1 MHTPIYSTPKWLIVR
16 QKSDKGHGVCKWV
29 HIPTYNKIKSIVT
42 IGINKGIAKSRAI
55 FNNVH
60 ARVHILSHSKVDS
73 NVTIHPVE
81 NPCIAM

>member
-1 MHTPIYSTPKWLIVR
+1 MANCAPEERQGAWSVQMGAHTNINS
-16 QKSDKGHGVCKWV
+16 
-29 HIPTYNKIKSIVT
+29 NVT
-42 IGINKGIAKSRAI
+42 IRINKGIAKSRAI

-60 ARVHILSHSKVDS
+60 ARVHTLSHSKVDS